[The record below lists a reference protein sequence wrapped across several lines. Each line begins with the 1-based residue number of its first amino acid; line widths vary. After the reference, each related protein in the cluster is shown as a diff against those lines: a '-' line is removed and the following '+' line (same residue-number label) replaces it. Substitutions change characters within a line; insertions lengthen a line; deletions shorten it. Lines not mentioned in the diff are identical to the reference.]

1 MGVLRPDLVVSCG
14 DLPFDYLEYVVT
26 VANVPLLYVPG
37 NHDPEVRR
45 RAPDPV
51 VGALTDRSLAFEG
64 PEKPGAPEG
73 CVNVDGRIVEAAGL
87 KVGGLGGSIRYSG
100 GPNQYTQAQ
109 MRRRARRLGLRA
121 RLRRGLDVLIT
132 HGAPLGVSDEDDPSH
147 IGFAAFHRLVATAR
161 PKLLLHGHIHPHGEV
176 RPDQAMGDTRVVNV
190 IPFKLIEVR
199 R

>member
-1 MGVLRPDLVVSCG
+1 MLRPDLVVSCG

-26 VANVPLLYVPG
+26 VANVPLLFVPG
-37 NHDPEVRR
+37 NHDPAVRR

-51 VGALTDRSLAFEG
+51 VGALSDPSLAFRE
-64 PEKPGAPEG
+64 PEKQAAPEG
-73 CVNVDGRIVEAAGL
+73 CVNVDGRIVEVAGL
-87 KVGGLGGSIRYSG
+87 KVGGLGGSIRYSE

-121 RLRRGLDVLIT
+121 RLRGGLDVLIT
-132 HGAPLGVSDEDDPSH
+132 HGAPLGVSDEDDPCH
-147 IGFAAFHRLVATAR
+147 LGFAAFHRLVAKAR
-161 PKLLLHGHIHPHGEV
+161 PRVLLHGHIHPHGEV
-176 RPDQAMGDTRVVNV
+176 RPDRAMGDTRVVNV